1 MLTGPW
7 PAEPC
12 APSLPHAATGA
23 ELGARARGVG
33 SFVGRWRAGLVP
45 CLASAPADPGLPW
58 GASFRPVA
66 VGPGIGCALGGRGST
81 GKGGSGDMGCLCFQG
96 PLGLLAGEDT
106 GRPERWPGRVRA
118 LSTQPV
124 PGSQGLGPVEAGRE
138 GRVGSGSSL
147 SGSTRGGWQCV
158 RRSVCRALRVLVGAA
173 PSPPPRG
180 CLGGIGATAGTG
192 QLRGQQ

>member
-1 MLTGPW
+1 MASRALRTV
-7 PAEPC
+7 A
-12 APSLPHAATGA
+12 APRGDW
-23 ELGARARGVG
+23 GRARCQGTWRRILRG
-33 SFVGRWRAGLVP
+33 QMAGRAGPLP
-45 CLASAPADPGLPW
+45 CFRSRRPRAPVGGVFQD
-58 GASFRPVA
+58 SRPVA